1 MKLKISD
8 YEFAIAMGLFAAM
21 STYRTTSSLVNAII
35 AFILGFLI
43 VVALTWIWRG
53 IKEKASK
60 LRKREH

>member
-8 YEFAIAMGLFAAM
+8 YGYAIATGLFVAWN
-21 STYRTTSSLVNAII
+21 TYRTTSSLVNAII